1 MRNQEPVYLCSGNGG
16 AGSPPGV
23 FSWEVFMAG
32 HIAAILLVI
41 SMGVFALVSIFLA
54 CFEGRGRR

>member
-1 MRNQEPVYLCSGNGG
+1 
-16 AGSPPGV
+16 
-23 FSWEVFMAG
+23 MAG

-41 SMGVFALVSIFLA
+41 SMGVFACVSIFLA

>member
-1 MRNQEPVYLCSGNGG
+1 
-16 AGSPPGV
+16 
-23 FSWEVFMAG
+23 MAG

-41 SMGVFALVSIFLA
+41 SMGVFAGVTVFLS